1 MRHKKRVFVTS
12 FFLSNLIPLVFRGK
26 TIFFRK
32 KTVNAGDDSLAYPAT
47 L

>member
-12 FFLSNLIPLVFRGK
+12 FFLSNLIPPVFRGK

-32 KTVNAGDDSLAYPAT
+32 KTVNVWTFTYPAT